1 LTWRYRAPSVK
12 AEPTHDLIASEQG
25 SLRSKLDVIAHK
37 PRMFRAK
44 FDVIIA
50 EFDVFEHTVDV
61 IVNEL
66 KKYSPNA
73 RKV

>member
-1 LTWRYRAPSVK
+1 M
-12 AEPTHDLIASEQG
+12 IASEQG
-25 SLRSKLDVIAHK
+25 SLSSKLDVIARK

-44 FDVIIA
+44 FDVITA
-50 EFDVFEHTVDV
+50 EFDVFEHTFDV
-61 IVNEL
+61 IVNEV